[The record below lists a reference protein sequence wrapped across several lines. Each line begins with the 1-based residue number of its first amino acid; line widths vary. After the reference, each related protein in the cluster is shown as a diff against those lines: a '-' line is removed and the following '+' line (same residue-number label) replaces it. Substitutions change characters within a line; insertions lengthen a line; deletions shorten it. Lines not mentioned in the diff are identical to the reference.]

1 MLLPPGSL
9 MSRIERRYCLV
20 GTSYMAGLFDIFI
33 LLHIRQNYVLFG
45 ENASVRTLCDA
56 YYEER
61 ASH

>member
-1 MLLPPGSL
+1 

-33 LLHIRQNYVLFG
+33 LLHIRQIYVLFG

-56 YYEER
+56 YHEER